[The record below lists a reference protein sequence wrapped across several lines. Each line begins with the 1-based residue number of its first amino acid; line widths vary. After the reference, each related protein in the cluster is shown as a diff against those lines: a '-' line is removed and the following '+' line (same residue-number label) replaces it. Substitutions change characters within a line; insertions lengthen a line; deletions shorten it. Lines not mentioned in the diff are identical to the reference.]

1 MHKLKQLRVKLLL
14 IPILVALTANSTG
27 SVVLAGGFAL
37 NEQSVKGL
45 GNAFAGS
52 AATADDA
59 STIFFN
65 PAGLTRLPDNSI
77 FGASYVIFP
86 KVIFQNQGSSTATGV
101 PLLGGNGGEAGVDI
115 IVPNLYAAW
124 SVSDRLKLGIGINV
138 PFGLA
143 TKYESNWV
151 GRYQAVESKLTT
163 ININPTVAAKLS
175 DNFSVGAGLNI
186 QYAQATLSNAIDFG
200 LIGRSVGLPTQSQ
213 QADGFVKV
221 TGSDWSVGYNLGVMY
236 EPSKTTRIGLS
247 YRSPITQDIRGNAD
261 FTVPVSARALTARG
275 QFTDTGANA
284 VLNLPDTLSLAVYH
298 ELNPRLAIVSDV
310 TWTNWSR
317 FQELRVK
324 FDNPVQADTVQP
336 ENWNDTFRFGVGVNY
351 AVSKQLTL
359 RTGVTYDPSPV
370 DEQFNTPRLPGGDR
384 TLLGFGASYR
394 PSKSLNFDIGYTH
407 VFVNDSD
414 INQSSSTAGALR
426 GNFEGSVDIVGL
438 QLSWEF

>member
-1 MHKLKQLRVKLLL
+1 MHKLKQLRVKFSLTS
-14 IPILVALTANSTG
+14 ILVALTVNSTA
-27 SVVLAGGFAL
+27 SVAFAGGFAL

-65 PAGLTRLPDNSI
+65 PAGLTRLPDNSF

-86 KVIFQNQGSSTATGV
+86 TIIFQNQGSNVATGV
-101 PLLGGNGGEAGVDI
+101 PLSGGNGGEAGVDI

-138 PFGLA
+138 PFGLSS
-143 TKYESNWV
+143 KYDSNWV

-175 DNFSVGAGLNI
+175 DNLSVGAGLNI
-186 QYAQATLSNAIDFG
+186 QYAETTLSNAINFG
-200 LIGRSVGLPTQSQ
+200 LIGQSVGLPTQSQ

-221 TGSDWSVGYNLGVMY
+221 SGSDWSVGYNLGVMY
-236 EPSKTTRIGLS
+236 EPSKTTRVGLS

-261 FTVPVSARALTARG
+261 FTVPASARALTARG

-284 VLNLPDTLSLAVYH
+284 VLNLPDTLSLAVYQ
-298 ELNPRLAIVSDV
+298 ELNPRLAIVGDV

-317 FQELRVK
+317 FKELRVQ

-336 ENWNDTFRFGVGVNY
+336 ENWNDTYRFGVGANY
-351 AVSKQLTL
+351 AVSDRLTL
-359 RTGVTYDPSPV
+359 RTGITYDPSPV
-370 DEQFNTPRLPGGDR
+370 SEEFNTPRLPGGDR

-394 PSKSLNFDIGYTH
+394 PSKSFNFDIGYTH

-414 INQSSSTAGALR
+414 INQSSSTAGTLK
-426 GNFEGSVDIVGL
+426 GTFEGGVDIVGL
-438 QLSWEF
+438 QVSWQF

>member
-1 MHKLKQLRVKLLL
+1 MHKLKQLRVKLSLT
-14 IPILVALTANSTG
+14 PILVALTVNSTA
-27 SVVLAGGFAL
+27 SVAFAGGFAL
-37 NEQSVKGL
+37 NEQSVQGL

-65 PAGLTRLPDNSI
+65 PAGLTRLRDNSF

-86 KVIFQNQGSSTATGV
+86 TIIFQNQGSNVATGV
-101 PLLGGNGGEAGVDI
+101 PLSGGNGGEAGVDI

-124 SVSDRLKLGIGINV
+124 SVSDRVKLGIGINV
-138 PFGLA
+138 PFGLSS
-143 TKYESNWV
+143 KYDSNWV

-175 DNFSVGAGLNI
+175 DNLSVGAGLNI
-186 QYAQATLSNAIDFG
+186 QYAETTLSNAINFG
-200 LIGRSVGLPTQSQ
+200 LIGQSVGLPTQSQ

-221 TGSDWSVGYNLGVMY
+221 SGSDWSVGYNLGVMY

-261 FTVPVSARALTARG
+261 FTVPASARALTARG
-275 QFTDTGANA
+275 QFTDTGASA
-284 VLNLPDTLSLAVYH
+284 VLNLPDTLSLAVYQK
-298 ELNPRLAIVSDV
+298 LNPRLAIVGDV

-317 FQELRVK
+317 FKELRVK

-336 ENWNDTFRFGVGVNY
+336 ENWNDTYRFGVGANY
-351 AVSKQLTL
+351 AVSDRLTL
-359 RTGVTYDPSPV
+359 RTGITFDPSPV
-370 DEQFNTPRLPGGDR
+370 SEEFNTPRLPGGDR

-394 PSKSLNFDIGYTH
+394 PSKSFNFDIGYTH
-407 VFVNDSD
+407 VFVNDSY
-414 INQSSSTAGALR
+414 INQSSTTAGTLK
-426 GNFEGSVDIVGL
+426 GNFEGGVDIVGL
-438 QLSWEF
+438 QVSWQF